1 MRRTIFDEDH
11 EAFRDTCRTFVDRV
25 LRPDQEK
32 HIADHGFG
40 RDVWLEMGRLHL
52 LGLAVPEEYG
62 GMGLDDPRFS
72 MVLSEELSKLSFA
85 YPSCVGIHADCVA
98 PYLVDL
104 GTEEQ
109 KRRWLP
115 RFCTGELLTAI
126 AMTEPSGGSDLAAL
140 KTRAVRD
147 GDGWVLNGSKT
158 FITNGW
164 SADLVVVA
172 ARTSPEKGA
181 RGITLFAVET
191 GMPGFERGRKLD
203 KVGQPES
210 DTAELFFADVRLGPE
225 QVLGE
230 VDGGFVAM
238 MERLVTERIGA
249 AVYNLSHARQIL
261 DETLVYVQE
270 RQAFGQPIGTFQA
283 NRFTLAELVTTAD
296 VTQAFVDACVMEQV
310 HGRLTAVDAAK
321 AKWWTAQVQN
331 DILDACVQ
339 LWGGYGYMNEY
350 RVTRAWA
357 DARVSRIWA
366 GSNEIMKELI
376 GRDLGLGGQPV
387 KARAH

>member
-1 MRRTIFDEDH
+1 MRRTIFDADH
-11 EAFRDTCRTFVDRV
+11 DAFRQTCRTFVDRV
-25 LRPDQEK
+25 LRPNQEK

-40 RDVWLEMGRLHL
+40 RDVWLELGRLDL
-52 LGLAVPEEYG
+52 LGLSIPEEYG
-62 GMGLDDPRFS
+62 GVGVDDPRFS
-72 MVLSEELSKLSFA
+72 LVLSEELSKLSFA

-115 RFCTGELLTAI
+115 KFCTGELVTAI
-126 AMTEPSGGSDLAAL
+126 GMTEPSGGSDLAAL
-140 KTRAVRD
+140 RTTAVRD

-172 ARTSPEKGA
+172 ARTSPGKGA
-181 RGITLFAVET
+181 HGITLFAVET

-225 QVLGE
+225 QVIGE

-261 DETLVYVQE
+261 DETLVYVSE
-270 RQAFGQPIGTFQA
+270 RQAFGQPIGSFQA
-283 NRFTLAELVTTAD
+283 NRFTLAELVTTAE

-387 KARAH
+387 RARAH

>member
-1 MRRTIFDEDH
+1 MRRTIFDADH
-11 EAFRDTCRTFVDRV
+11 EAFRLTCRTFVDRV

-40 RDVWLEMGRLHL
+40 RDVWLEMGRLDL
-52 LGLAVPEEYG
+52 LGLSIPEEYG
-62 GMGLDDPRFS
+62 GTDVQDPRFS
-72 MVLSEELSKLSFA
+72 LVLSEELSKLSFA

-115 RFCTGELLTAI
+115 KFCTGELVTAI
-126 AMTEPSGGSDLAAL
+126 GMTEPSGGSDLAAL
-140 KTRAVRD
+140 RTTAVRD

-181 RGITLFAVET
+181 HGITLFAVET
-191 GMPGFERGRKLD
+191 GVPGFERGRKLD

-225 QVLGE
+225 QVIGE

-261 DETLVYVQE
+261 DETLAYVKE
-270 RQAFGQPIGTFQA
+270 RHAFGQPIGSFQA
-283 NRFTLAELVTTAD
+283 NRFTLAELVTTAE